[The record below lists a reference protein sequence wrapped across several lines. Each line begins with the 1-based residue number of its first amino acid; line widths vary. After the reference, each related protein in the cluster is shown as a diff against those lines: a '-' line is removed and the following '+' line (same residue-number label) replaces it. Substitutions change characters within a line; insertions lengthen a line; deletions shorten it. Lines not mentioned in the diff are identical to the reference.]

1 MLSATALELRQSLGR
16 VIARLRRTKEPIL
29 LKKGK
34 EPVAVLISIEDYE
47 ERFAEKD
54 AAERR
59 LRLLA
64 EMDAMAR
71 PSVDGR
77 AGLET
82 LRELRS
88 GR

>member
-1 MLSATALELRQSLGR
+1 MFSANALELRQSLGR

-34 EPVAVLISIEDYE
+34 EPVAVIICLEDYQ

-59 LRLLA
+59 LSLLA
-64 EMDAMAR
+64 QMDAMAR
-71 PSVDGR
+71 PSVDGS
-77 AGLET
+77 AGVEI